1 MSTPQPRGRL
11 RTLDQIREAGAR
23 DQAVTVMP
31 RETGER
37 VAALLAAALQQIES
51 DGVTAT
57 ERDLAGDRF

>member
-23 DQAVTVMP
+23 DQAAAVMP
-31 RETGER
+31 RTTAER

-51 DGVTAT
+51 GGAETDSSPA
-57 ERDLAGDRF
+57 

>member
-1 MSTPQPRGRL
+1 MSTTQPPGGRL

-23 DQAVTVMP
+23 DQAAAVRP

-51 DGVTAT
+51 GGAETDSSPA
-57 ERDLAGDRF
+57 